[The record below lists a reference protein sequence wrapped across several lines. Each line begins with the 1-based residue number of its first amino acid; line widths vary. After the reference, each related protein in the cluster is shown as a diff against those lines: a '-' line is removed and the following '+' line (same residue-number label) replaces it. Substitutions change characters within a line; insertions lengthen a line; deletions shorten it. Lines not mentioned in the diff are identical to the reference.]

1 MPVLEYL
8 GLAVILCAVSYP
20 FARAYERSGGKSTV
34 AFVITVLLCI
44 PSLPISLLFY
54 SCQQSAEARAQ
65 EERQKTA
72 KVVAVIAAVDVFP
85 ENEQEAAWQNALA
98 HSYLYDFQLP
108 YYKWR
113 NKMFD
118 EYGLNE
124 GIFSPSS
131 EPRLEMQILRDKL
144 SRS

>member
-8 GLAVILCAVSYP
+8 GISVILCAVSYP

-34 AFVITVLLCI
+34 AFVFTLLLCI

-54 SCQQSAEARAQ
+54 SCRQSAEACA
-65 EERQKTA
+65 EEKRQKTA
-72 KVVAVIAAVDVFP
+72 KVVAVIAAIDVLP
-85 ENEQEAAWQNALA
+85 EDKQESAWQITLA

-124 GIFSPSS
+124 GIFSPSL